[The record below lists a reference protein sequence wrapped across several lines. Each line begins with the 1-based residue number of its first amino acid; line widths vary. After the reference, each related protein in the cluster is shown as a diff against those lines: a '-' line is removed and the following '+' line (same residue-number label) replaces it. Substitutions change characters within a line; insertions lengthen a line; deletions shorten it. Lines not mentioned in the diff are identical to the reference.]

1 MKTYRIARID
11 DKDMF
16 LKDNRLQ
23 EILSTMDIPELR
35 KKIID
40 GYKGI

>member
-11 DKDMF
+11 DKDM
-16 LKDNRLQ
+16 
-23 EILSTMDIPELR
+23 LSTMDIPELR